1 VEQRDFMKIEATD
14 KKKSYED
21 LDIYNIAVDLAVEV
35 HKMTLQELPKFEMYE
50 EGDQI
55 RRSSKSIGANI
66 VEGFG
71 RKKHKGE
78 YVQFL
83 TYALA
88 SCDETKYHLTILYKT
103 SSLEKTRFNYFLDK
117 YAELGRKIYNL
128 RKVLIE
134 DKRKS

>member
-1 VEQRDFMKIEATD
+1 VTTGTTEN
-14 KKKSYED
+14 KKSYQD
-21 LDIYNIAVDLAVEV
+21 LDIYKIAIDLAIEV
-35 HKMTLQELPKFEMYE
+35 HKITLEDLPKFEKYE
-50 EGDQI
+50 EGSQI

-71 RKKHKGE
+71 RKRFKGE

-103 SSLEKTRFNYFLDK
+103 CSLEEEKCK
-117 YAELGRKIYNL
+117 YLINAFDGLGRKIYNF
-128 RKVLIE
+128 RKAIIE
-134 DKRKS
+134 R

>member
-1 VEQRDFMKIEATD
+1 MEQRDFMKIEATD

-21 LDIYNIAVDLAVEV
+21 LDIYSIAVDLAVEV

-103 SSLEKTRFNYFLDK
+103 RSLEKIRCNYFMDK

-134 DKRKS
+134 DKLKS